1 MDITAK
7 NIRPNQRT
15 EATIN
20 VVESRLSKILD
31 GDMVELNKYAEELA
45 KHFLEGNGR
54 DRDSKKLSTSQVR
67 TVLTEIQ
74 KMKQYDLNKIQLL
87 RPKLAYATGRHK
99 GKVKD
104 FQELMEA
111 LFRKLNKNNFEN
123 FKYFIEALVAYHK
136 YHGGK

>member
-1 MDITAK
+1 MDIRGK
-7 NIRPNQRT
+7 NIRPYQRT

-20 VVESRLSKILD
+20 VDESRLSKILA

-54 DRDSKKLSTSQVR
+54 DRDSKKLSTSQMR

-87 RPKLAYATGRHK
+87 RPKLAYAAGRHK
-99 GKVKD
+99 GKVRD
-104 FQELMEA
+104 FRELMEA
-111 LFRKLNKNNFEN
+111 LFRKLNKDNFEN

-136 YHGGK
+136 YHCGR

>member
-1 MDITAK
+1 MDIRGK
-7 NIRPNQRT
+7 NIWPNQRT

-20 VVESRLSKILD
+20 IDESRLSKILT

-45 KHFLEGNGR
+45 KNFLGGK
-54 DRDSKKLSTSQVR
+54 DKLSTSQVR

-74 KMKQYDLNKIQLL
+74 KMKQYDLTKIQLL
-87 RPKLAYATGRHK
+87 RPKLAYAAGRHK

-104 FQELMEA
+104 FRELMEA
-111 LFRKLNKNNFEN
+111 LFRKLNKDNFEN

-136 YHGGK
+136 YHGDK